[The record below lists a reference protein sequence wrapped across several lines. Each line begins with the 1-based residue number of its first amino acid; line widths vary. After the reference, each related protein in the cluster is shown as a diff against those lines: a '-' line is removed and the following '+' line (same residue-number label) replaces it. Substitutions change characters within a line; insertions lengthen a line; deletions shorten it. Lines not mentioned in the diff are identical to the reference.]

1 MVRKSSGSNSFF
13 FFCILIFQYYLHY
26 INGKRSRLF
35 NVCMANVKY
44 TTKCMGW
51 LFLRPLKIVH
61 VCVNQRASKVAESA
75 SLKGMKICSKKYKF
89 PLLLVD

>member
-1 MVRKSSGSNSFF
+1 
-13 FFCILIFQYYLHY
+13 
-26 INGKRSRLF
+26 
-35 NVCMANVKY
+35 MANVKY
-44 TTKCMGW
+44 TTKCMDW

-61 VCVNQRASKVAESA
+61 VCVNQRAFKVAESA

>member
-1 MVRKSSGSNSFF
+1 MEKGPGYLMYAWQMSN
-13 FFCILIFQYYLHY
+13 IQQ
-26 INGKRSRLF
+26 
-35 NVCMANVKY
+35 
-44 TTKCMGW
+44 KCMGW